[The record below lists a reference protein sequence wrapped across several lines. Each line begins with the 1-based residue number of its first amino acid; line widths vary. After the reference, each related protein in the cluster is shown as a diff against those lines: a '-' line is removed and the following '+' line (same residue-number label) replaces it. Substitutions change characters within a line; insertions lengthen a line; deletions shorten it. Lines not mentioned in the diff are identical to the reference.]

1 MLQYIKPSLTRDFGD
16 CVLRAGCLRNQP
28 SHILYSMRLIL
39 PDRSERVI
47 ATGPVSLDQLLLA
60 EGINPLGV
68 IATRDGALIPEDA
81 PVRSDDVIR
90 LIRIAHGG

>member
-1 MLQYIKPSLTRDFGD
+1 
-16 CVLRAGCLRNQP
+16 
-28 SHILYSMRLIL
+28 MRLIL

-47 ATGPVSLDQLLLA
+47 ATATVPLDQLLLA

-81 PVRSDDVIR
+81 PVRSGDVIR
-90 LIRIAHGG
+90 LIQIAHGG